1 MQALSSV
8 VTIHV
13 RSGGQIIQNV
23 LNLILEKHAQRA
35 SALSI
40 VERDVRSCYWL
51 LRGDPCRL
59 ARQVKKI
66 GWLNMADN
74 PMLDPCRLVRQVK
87 KIGRLNTADNPMLDP
102 CRLVRQGTENG
113 RLTVRQPPL

>member
-1 MQALSSV
+1 M
-8 VTIHV
+8 
-13 RSGGQIIQNV
+13 
-23 LNLILEKHAQRA
+23 
-35 SALSI
+35 SI

-66 GWLNMADN
+66 GWLNMAAN

-87 KIGRLNTADNPMLDP
+87 KIGWLTRPIIRCSTPA
-102 CRLVRQGTENG
+102 GSSG
-113 RLTVRQPPL
+113 R

>member
-1 MQALSSV
+1 MQALPSV

-23 LNLILEKHAQRA
+23 LNLILEKHAQSA

-40 VERDVRSCYWL
+40 LERHVHSCYWL
-51 LRGDPCRL
+51 LRADPCRL

-66 GWLNMADN
+66 GWLTRPIIRCSTPAGSS
-74 PMLDPCRLVRQVK
+74 
-87 KIGRLNTADNPMLDP
+87 GR
-102 CRLVRQGTENG
+102 
-113 RLTVRQPPL
+113 